1 MKKSNTKPATP
12 TAAALPE
19 NATTKTAATVFPSIE
34 EMATQQT
41 KAKKASIVN
50 VEAEG
55 TIYIVTYSTG
65 TIKRIPGDKLPKT
78 VQAWLSEH
86 PAAEP
91 VQDPEPEP
99 ETIVGMDAEPIQ
111 PEPDPEPVK
120 AYEVEIPT
128 PSPTTPAGSWPTVK
142 EMILITLIRAGQ
154 ISLFTVWLLIQL
166 ITACIRFMESIP
178 VRIERARAVG
188 IRYAAGILRAYQTAT
203 EATGTAYRYTVE
215 VLTDT
220 GRGFYHMGQY
230 IRDISITAAATLAS
244 IR

>member
-19 NATTKTAATVFPSIE
+19 NTTTKTAATALPSIE

-65 TIKRIPGDKLPKT
+65 TVKRIPGDKLPKT

-86 PAAEP
+86 PAA
-91 VQDPEPEP
+91 DPEQEAEP
-99 ETIVGMDAEPIQ
+99 ETTVDMDVEPIQ

-120 AYEVEIPT
+120 AEIHEAHEVEIPT
-128 PSPTTPAGSWPTVK
+128 PSPAGSWPTVK
-142 EMILITLIRAGQ
+142 EMILLTLIRIGQ
-154 ISLFTVWLLIQL
+154 ASIFAVWLMIQL
-166 ITACIRFMESIP
+166 ITACIRLMESIP
-178 VRIERARAVG
+178 VRIQRARARC
-188 IRYAAGILRAYQTAT
+188 IRYAAGAMETFQKLT
-203 EATGTAYRYTVE
+203 EASGTAYRYTVE
-215 VLTDT
+215 VLIDT

-230 IRDISITAAATLAS
+230 MRHIGITAAATLAS